1 MSDQTLAIIHA
12 EILDE
17 FDFHNA
23 NELCRDAAVTLADL
37 VSMVEEG
44 ILEPRGTEPEMW
56 QFTLR
61 DFNRT
66 RIIARLQH
74 DLGINL
80 PGAALIVELLESGF
94 RR

>member
-1 MSDQTLAIIHA
+1 MSNQAIAIIHA
-12 EILDE
+12 EVLDE
-17 FDFHNA
+17 SDYHNA
-23 NELCRDAAVTLADL
+23 NELCRYATVTLADL
-37 VSMVEEG
+37 ISMVEEG
-44 ILEPRGTEPEMW
+44 ILEPRGTTPEVW

-80 PGAALIVELLESGF
+80 PGM
-94 RR
+94 